1 MQKQEAW
8 SPVRAAIDI
17 GSNTLHV
24 VVARASA
31 SADMLDIVADKV
43 DMVRIGESVT
53 ASGQIS
59 PEKSEKAIA
68 VLSEYKKLAEQHGA
82 QEIFVVA
89 TEAIRQAD
97 NADDFIAQVKQQ
109 TGLQIQTISGDAE
122 ATLTFLGATYEAQ
135 AQPGAPDV
143 VGVADLGGGSMELVT
158 ARQSRIT
165 WKVSVPIGSGWMHD
179 RFLDGDPPAQQQIEV
194 AETFLNTFFSGMR
207 VRKMPPVLIATGGS
221 ANSLLHLAHRAFHLE
236 EHQTRLT
243 RHDLLRCQGLLSA
256 LPSEEVTRR
265 FDQPE
270 GRARIM
276 LAGALILE
284 ELMARLRLDEIQVS
298 PHGIREGVLLAY
310 ARYGSSWLKR
320 VSTSAASSRSKQL
333 DPASFERLIPT
344 APGASNGTSP
354 PQVETYSQAGQRM
367 LRERL
372 EAFLDWPGEVLKN
385 EDVEAVH
392 KMRVASR
399 RLRATLDAFEPC
411 CEPRAF
417 KRVYRRVKKTA
428 DSLGKARDTDVM
440 IQSMQEQLE
449 HTSSEEQP
457 GVSWLIERLQ
467 EYRQDTQGDLVGA
480 LRKLDGKKLEELVE
494 ACIPEERV
502 QHG

>member
-1 MQKQEAW
+1 MQESW

-31 SADMLDIVADKV
+31 DGKMLDILADEV

-53 ASGQIS
+53 ATGQIS
-59 PEKSEKAIA
+59 PEKLDAAVS
-68 VLSEYKKLAEQHGA
+68 VLSEYKKLAEEHGA
-82 QEIFVVA
+82 QEVFVVA
-89 TEAIRQAD
+89 TEAIRQAG
-97 NADDFIAQVKQQ
+97 NADDFIAQVKQRA
-109 TGLQIQTISGDAE
+109 GLQVQLISGDAE

-135 AQPGAPDV
+135 AQTGAPDV
-143 VGVADLGGGSMELVT
+143 VGVMDLGGGSMELVT
-158 ARQSRIT
+158 ARQARIT
-165 WKVSVPIGSGWMHD
+165 WKVSVPIGSGWLHD
-179 RFLDGDPPAQQQIEV
+179 RFLDGDPPSQQQIEI
-194 AETFLNTFFSGMR
+194 AETFLSTFFSGMR
-207 VRKMPPVLIATGGS
+207 IRQRPPMLIATGGS

-236 EHQTRLT
+236 EHQMRLT
-243 RHDLLRCQGLLSA
+243 RHDLLRCQGLLNA
-256 LPSEEVTRR
+256 LPADEVTRR

-276 LAGALILE
+276 LAGALIIE
-284 ELMARLRLDEIQVS
+284 ELMARLKLDEIQVS

-310 ARYGSSWLKR
+310 ARYGSNWLRR
-320 VSTSAASSRSKQL
+320 VSANTGSSKAKQPDPSAY
-333 DPASFERLIPT
+333 EHLIPST
-344 APGASNGTSP
+344 PGSSNGLSP
-354 PQVETYSQAGQRM
+354 ALVETYSQAGRRM

-372 EAFLDWPGEVLKN
+372 EAFLDWPDAVLKN

-411 CEPRAF
+411 CDPRAF

-428 DSLGKARDTDVM
+428 DALGKARDTDVM
-440 IQSMQEQLE
+440 IQGMQEQLE
-449 HTSSEEQP
+449 HTPMEEQP
-457 GVSWLIERLQ
+457 GMQWLIERLS
-467 EYRQDTQGDLVGA
+467 EYRQDTQRELERT
-480 LRKLDGKKLEELVE
+480 LRKLDKKKLEQQIE
-494 ACIPEERV
+494 ACIPEEQV